1 MAQKILVLGMLLS
14 LHSLGIIFASLFTYK
29 WNVDSNRDVG
39 VFGICEYFNSSSI
52 NKLINNPSTQNRKF
66 NNVSYKVNTIPLKE
80 SKEASKELDS
90 LLADSKFSD
99 FFDSLVPEALLAETS
114 SNQPEAQKLVGD
126 LGLTS
131 AEPGNSNK
139 FELALKPFSG
149 NVDDAYSLLTYAR
162 TYQKCY
168 QLLWPESDDAFEYL
182 SSRIFLNF

>member
-29 WNVDSNRDVG
+29 WYVDSNRDVG

-139 FELALKPFSG
+139 FELALKPLSG